1 MRGQAQETVETERA
15 DVADERA
22 LHDAAQRAA
31 ERWGD
36 QDLAAYA
43 SDRVRRLAAGS
54 TTDWGLSGG
63 TSNPR
68 RPPISL
74 AGGIPDAA
82 TQPKEA
88 LLEAMRRALATPDD
102 APLVYGGGRGYE
114 PLREQIATAFARDQ
128 QPAPSADA
136 FVLTNGAAGA
146 IDLVCAALIDP
157 GDVVLS
163 EVPTFT
169 GSLRTFTGHQA
180 EVVGIH
186 MDEDGIRLDHLEA
199 AITRLRADGRRPK
212 LLYTIP
218 TFQNPTGLDMSL
230 ERRVALVDLAAEHG
244 ILILEDAA
252 YAELFFGP
260 ARRPSLSAIA
270 GGQGV
275 ITAGTFSKTI
285 ATGLRVGWVQ
295 APLDL
300 IPALLATRFEMG
312 NSPLLHRMLSEY
324 MAGGGFDD
332 HVETMRALYRR
343 KVEAL
348 AGALGDLGGAHVGF
362 ATPAGGFFL
371 WLRLLGDLR
380 ARDVQAAAME
390 EGVIFPVGEA
400 FYPGR
405 DPGPDGEHIRLAYSW
420 TAEADLVEAARR
432 LAWALERTASGT
444 PPGP

>member
-1 MRGQAQETVETERA
+1 MSSPIAPMPDSLA
-15 DVADERA
+15 ADEQA
-22 LHDAAQRAA
+22 LHEAAQRAA
-31 ERWGD
+31 RRWGD
-36 QDLAAYA
+36 RDLASYSSA
-43 SDRVRRLAAGS
+43 RVRSLAAGS
-54 TTDWGLSGG
+54 TTDWGLAGG
-63 TSNPR
+63 AEAPR

-82 TQPKEA
+82 TQPREA
-88 LLEAMRRALATPDD
+88 LLEAMRRALDTTDD

-114 PLREQIATAFARDQ
+114 PLREQIAAFFARDQ
-128 QPAPSADA
+128 RPAPVPDA

-169 GSLRTFTGHQA
+169 GSLRTFLGHQA

-186 MDEDGIRLDHLEA
+186 MDNDGIRLDDLEG
-199 AITRLRADGRRPK
+199 AILRLRRDGRRPK
-212 LLYTIP
+212 LIYTIP
-218 TFQNPTGLDMSL
+218 TFQNPTGIDTSRA
-230 ERRVALVDLAAEHG
+230 RREALVDLAAEHG
-244 ILILEDAA
+244 ILILEDTA

-260 ARRPSLSAIA
+260 ERQPSLSAIA
-270 GGQGV
+270 GGHGV
-275 ITAGTFSKTI
+275 LTAGTFSKTI

-295 APLDL
+295 APPELTG
-300 IPALLATRFEMG
+300 PLLATRFDMG

-324 MAGGGFDD
+324 LASGDFED

-343 KVEAL
+343 KVDAIT
-348 AGALGDLGGAHVGF
+348 GALREHAGRLIEF
-362 ATPAGGFFL
+362 EMPAGGFFL
-371 WLRLLGDLR
+371 WLRLLGGLT
-380 ARDVQAAAME
+380 ARDVQAAATE

-420 TAEADLVEAARR
+420 TAEGQLPEAAHR
-432 LAWALERTASGT
+432 LAIALERVAAARD
-444 PPGP
+444 